1 MKTLKSAVLRGMALC
16 ASVIFANGAAAASD
30 GAADRAFWVDTMV
43 RIVNPVVTNLAAGTL
58 HRNMPR
64 RPRTWTDPVAE
75 LEAFGRVMT
84 GLGPWLELPDD
95 ETREGRLRAKMRKD
109 VVKALDNITRPGS
122 PDRMPFEKPGQTL
135 VDAAF
140 LSQGLMR
147 CRTRVWDKAPDSVK
161 KNVIDCFKLTRKMKP
176 YESNWLLF
184 ASEIEAFL
192 LETTGEC
199 DERRLRYG
207 IDAFMTRKGW
217 YVGDGLYA
225 DGSAFA
231 VDGYNS
237 FVIQPMIWDVAN
249 VLARHGMKDGEE
261 YVKKAK
267 ARLRRFAD
275 LQERMISPDGT
286 YPLLGRSVT
295 YRFGTF
301 QGLALAAL
309 LGREHY
315 PARPGAVRGA
325 LTAVLRRQTGQE
337 NFLPGGWL
345 RVGFNGEQ
353 QMLAEGYI
361 DYGSVYMCAAVFLP
375 LGLPATDV
383 FWAEPASDWTQRA
396 AWSGRPA
403 RIDHRL

>member
-1 MKTLKSAVLRGMALC
+1 MKSAAFNLSAAL
-16 ASVIFANGAAAASD
+16 AAAFALAAQVRAD
-30 GAADRAFWVDTMV
+30 GAADRAFWVDSLV
-43 RIVNPVVTNLAAGTL
+43 RIANPVVTNLAAGTL
-58 HRNMPR
+58 HASMPR
-64 RPRTWTDPVAE
+64 RAGTWTDDVAE

-95 ETREGRLRAKMRKD
+95 DTPEGALRAKMRGD

-122 PDRMPFEKPGQTL
+122 PDKMPFGRQGQPL

-140 LSQGLMR
+140 LAQGLMR
-147 CRTRVWDKAPDSVK
+147 CRGRVWAKVADEVK
-161 KNVIDCFKLTRKMKP
+161 KNVVACMKETRATKP

-184 ASEIEAFL
+184 ASEVEAFL
-192 LETTGEC
+192 LEETGEC
-199 DERRLRYG
+199 DESRLRYG
-207 IDAFMTRKGW
+207 IDAFMTRRGW

-225 DGSAFA
+225 DGKDFA
-231 VDGYNS
+231 GYNA

-249 VLARHGMKDGEE
+249 VLAKHGMKDGES
-261 YVKKAK
+261 YVKTAK
-267 ARLRRFAD
+267 GRMRRFAD
-275 LQERMISPDGT
+275 LQERMIGPDGT
-286 YPLLGRSVT
+286 YPLFGRSIT

-309 LGREHY
+309 LGTDFY
-315 PARPGAVRGA
+315 PAKPGAVRGA
-325 LTAVLRRQTGQE
+325 LTAVLRRQTGPE

-353 QMLAEGYI
+353 QMLAERYI

-375 LGLPATDV
+375 LGLPPSDA
-383 FWAEPASDWTQRA
+383 FWTEEESDWTQRA

-403 RIDHRL
+403 RIDHRK